1 VVACLEMFNHSESVS
16 KSTFSLF
23 IRPKS
28 PKMILS
34 PKGHDY
40 FKKEKFSEHFW
51 LFLTE
56 KLKFFYF

>member
-1 VVACLEMFNHSESVS
+1 
-16 KSTFSLF
+16 
-23 IRPKS
+23 
-28 PKMILS
+28 MILS